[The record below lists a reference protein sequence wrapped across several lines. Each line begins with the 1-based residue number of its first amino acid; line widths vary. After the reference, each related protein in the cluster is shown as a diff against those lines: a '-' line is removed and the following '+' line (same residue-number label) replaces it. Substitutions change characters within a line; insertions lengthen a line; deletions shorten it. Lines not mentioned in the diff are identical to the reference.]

1 MNDILGLQRDFKKLF
16 EWSEDW
22 LMLFNL
28 DKCKMMHIGYNN
40 PRVMYDMS
48 SQIIE
53 VVEEEKD

>member
-1 MNDILGLQRDFKKLF
+1 VNDILGLQRDFKKLF